1 MAYSAIEKM
10 RKKNEQIYGR
20 DVGPMQPALSVG
32 AASWPQLPPEWRR
45 RPHLSAEAS
54 S

>member
-1 MAYSAIEKM
+1 MAYSAIDKM

-32 AASWPQLPPEWRR
+32 ACDRVRSEICRAAFSP
-45 RPHLSAEAS
+45 
-54 S
+54 